1 MIYKSLHRK
10 LKSEKQNATNKK
22 NPKKTKTKK
31 NQGVNSKTPYAS
43 YYPFGIFK
51 LFMIDTWSLW

>member
-22 NPKKTKTKK
+22 KQTKNKNKKKSGSELKNSLYSVNTFQKTLTTYIPSM
-31 NQGVNSKTPYAS
+31 N
-43 YYPFGIFK
+43 
-51 LFMIDTWSLW
+51 

>member
-22 NPKKTKTKK
+22 KNKK
-31 NQGVNSKTPYAS
+31 NQKKHLKTLAVNRKQILSKQRLSVETL
-43 YYPFGIFK
+43 K
-51 LFMIDTWSLW
+51 LRQEK

>member
-31 NQGVNSKTPYAS
+31 NQGVNSKTPYIQS
-43 YYPFGIFK
+43 THFRK
-51 LFMIDTWSLW
+51 H